1 MQDFILG
8 PIIDGL
14 EAITDLTEDLAE
26 GQVDLTLSFAEKCS
40 GVANLKDLK
49 F

>member
-1 MQDFILG
+1 MKVMKCEDVQDFILG

-26 GQVDLTLSFAEKCS
+26 G
-40 GVANLKDLK
+40 
-49 F
+49 